1 MPITFPPGLRALNH
15 PEYRRLYLTQLVA
28 QVGGWIQAVA
38 QSWLVLQLTGSPLKL
53 GLISTLQFA
62 PVLLFSIVAGAAA
75 DRLHKRRVL
84 IASQTTYLCQAML
97 LAVLVWT
104 GAVQYW
110 HVCAL
115 ALILGFVN
123 AIDQPVRQS
132 FVVELV
138 GREDVGNA
146 VALNSASFNAAR
158 IVGPAVAGVLIAR
171 FGVAPAFA
179 LNALGFAAMI
189 VVLLKLRAHGLPAP
203 RTGTSITEEIAAGV
217 HFALKS
223 PVILV
228 VLGLVAVVSLCVFNF
243 SVYVPL
249 LAKNV
254 LGLGAEGFGFLMAS
268 LGVGAVGG
276 ALTVGARAAR
286 FPSVRSM
293 LVAATLALG
302 MLTGLGFTRR
312 IELAVPL
319 LLLTGYWGIMLMAS
333 CNTSIQLQA
342 PDALRGRV
350 MSIYTWVSG
359 GVFPIGAFIVGS
371 ISEAWGVSTAFLFN
385 GTLGLAAV
393 GALGLWWQYR
403 RG

>member
-84 IASQTTYLCQAML
+84 IASQTTYLCQAVL
-97 LAVLVWT
+97 LAVLVWA

-115 ALILGFVN
+115 ALVLGFAN

-138 GREDVGNA
+138 GREDLGNA

-179 LNALGFAAMI
+179 LNALGFTAVII
-189 VVLLKLRAHGLPAP
+189 VLARLRAHGLPAP
-203 RTGTSITEEIAAGV
+203 RTGTTMTEEIAAGV
-217 HFALKS
+217 QYAVKT

-249 LAKNV
+249 LARQV
-254 LGLGAEGFGFLMAS
+254 LHLGAEGFGFLMAS
-268 LGVGAVGG
+268 LGVGAAAG
-276 ALTVGARAAR
+276 ALTVGARRQLPLAGIFAIAAA
-286 FPSVRSM
+286 SLGGLVCLSAVRHFW
-293 LVAATLALG
+293 A
-302 MLTGLGFTRR
+302 
-312 IELAVPL
+312 AVPFL
-319 LLLTGYWGIMLMAS
+319 FVTGFFGIMVMAS
-333 CNTSIQLQA
+333 GNARLQA
-342 PDALRGRV
+342 ETPGELRGRV
-350 MSIYTWVSG
+350 MGLYVLLTG
-359 GVFPIGAFIVGS
+359 GVFPIGAFIVGAV
-371 ISEAWGVSTAFLFN
+371 SEHWGVSTAFFCN
-385 GTLGLAAV
+385 GAGGLIALAAIFL
-393 GALGLWWQYR
+393 ASR
-403 RG
+403 RGRP